1 MNFNAYLNDLPIY
14 EPGKDIEAVA
24 KEYGVKEVIKLASNE
39 NALGTSLKV
48 VEAIKQNAHLAHL
61 YPDDNMSELKEKL
74 AKKHEVKLS
83 NLIIGAGSDQIIEFI
98 SHAKLNSKNAYLQCG
113 ISFAMYEIYA
123 KHCQAKAYKTASK
136 THNLKEL
143 KELYAKHKEEIK
155 LVYLC
160 VPNNP
165 LGECLD
171 KDEIYEF
178 ISFCDKDCVVAL
190 DCAYNDYAAFKDPK
204 KKIEAKDLLAKFS
217 NVLYLATFS
226 KLYALGGLRLGYGI
240 ANEEIIKTLYKIR
253 APFNVTN
260 LSLKA
265 GLAALDDE
273 DFVKRSLE
281 TNLSELKRYE
291 DFAKKMQI
299 SYIDSYTNFIT
310 YTFDEKNS
318 GDLCEKL
325 LKKGIIIRNL
335 QSYGMNAVRITIGTS
350 KNNDRFFDEFSK
362 IISFR

>member
-1 MNFNAYLNDLPIY
+1 M
-14 EPGKDIEAVA
+14 
-24 KEYGVKEVIKLASNE
+24 
-39 NALGTSLKV
+39 
-48 VEAIKQNAHLAHL
+48 
-61 YPDDNMSELKEKL
+61 
-74 AKKHEVKLS
+74 
-83 NLIIGAGSDQIIEFI
+83 
-98 SHAKLNSKNAYLQCG
+98 
-113 ISFAMYEIYA
+113 
-123 KHCQAKAYKTASK
+123 
-136 THNLKEL
+136 
-143 KELYAKHKEEIK
+143 
-155 LVYLC
+155 
-160 VPNNP
+160 
-165 LGECLD
+165 
-171 KDEIYEF
+171 
-178 ISFCDKDCVVAL
+178 
-190 DCAYNDYAAFKDPK
+190 
-204 KKIEAKDLLAKFS
+204 LAKFS

-265 GLAALDDE
+265 GLVALDDE